1 MKHNLWYQ
9 RAKACA
15 RGDLAAL
22 SGTEPRERGIKL
34 KTFSKLRL
42 FRGVQQCE
50 VTYEEYSA
58 ITSLRFGHRNDRLY
72 PSLIAMSG
80 VCCVWSMKLSKRGV
94 IGQASAKKVT
104 TKHTSD

>member
-15 RGDLAAL
+15 RGDLAAG
-22 SGTEPRERGIKL
+22 SSTELKERGTKL
-34 KTFSKLRL
+34 KLFSKLRL

-58 ITSLRFGHRNDRLY
+58 ITSLRFGHRSDGLFL
-72 PSLIAMSG
+72 SLIAMSE
-80 VCCVWSMKLSKRGV
+80 VCCVWSMKLSKE
-94 IGQASAKKVT
+94 T
-104 TKHTSD
+104 